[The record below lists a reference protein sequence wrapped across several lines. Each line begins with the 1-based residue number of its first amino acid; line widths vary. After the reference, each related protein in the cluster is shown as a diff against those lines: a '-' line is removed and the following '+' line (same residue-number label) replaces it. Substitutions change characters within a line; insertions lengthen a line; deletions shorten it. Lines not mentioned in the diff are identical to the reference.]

1 MLAGDASIA
10 FLVSFRRVGYELP
23 EPMGDSPTR

>member
-10 FLVSFRRVGYELP
+10 FLVFFRRVGCELP
-23 EPMGDSPTR
+23 EPMGDAPTR